1 MQASLCGDTSPHG
14 GETEADPSMHPTAL
28 AAKARPLRAVAAGVA
43 DADAQAAA
51 VRGDDEVAGDAPTLD
66 PAHGARLWAATD
78 RVLVDLGVGRF
89 LVRACRDTY
98 AGTK

>member
-1 MQASLCGDTSPHG
+1 M
-14 GETEADPSMHPTAL
+14 
-28 AAKARPLRAVAAGVA
+28 
-43 DADAQAAA
+43 
-51 VRGDDEVAGDAPTLD
+51 RGNDEVAGDAPTLD

-89 LVRACRDTY
+89 LVHAGRDTY